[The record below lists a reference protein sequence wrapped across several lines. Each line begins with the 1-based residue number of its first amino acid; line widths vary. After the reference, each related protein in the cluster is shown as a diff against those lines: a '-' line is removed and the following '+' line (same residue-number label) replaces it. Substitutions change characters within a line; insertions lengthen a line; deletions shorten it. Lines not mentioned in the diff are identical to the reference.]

1 MINEFKIFIQSL
13 LNIELWYE
21 LALSKIRARFNRTI
35 LGPLWEILGSLVLL
49 VLLSLLWA
57 RLWNK
62 DFLDFFTYLYI
73 GFTLWRI
80 VLSSVT
86 DANALFSHV
95 YAPVIKNIYLH
106 PFVLCI
112 SSSFKNI
119 ITLLLNLPLIIIVL
133 ILNKQI
139 HFASIFY
146 LISFLI
152 LFFISSICITYM
164 FGVLC
169 LRFRDLE
176 HTINVFFGILFFFT
190 PIIWEVNQLGSK
202 IMLIQPN
209 ILYHYIEYFRSG
221 LQYGSVNSFSL
232 IIVFLST
239 IFLFL
244 FTLMLSNRIKN
255 KITYWVD

>member
-1 MINEFKIFIQSL
+1 M
-13 LNIELWYE
+13 Y
-21 LALSKIRARFNRTI
+21 
-35 LGPLWEILGSLVLL
+35 V
-49 VLLSLLWA
+49 
-57 RLWNK
+57 
-62 DFLDFFTYLYI
+62 

-80 VLSSVT
+80 ILSSVT
-86 DANALFSHV
+86 DANALFTFV
-95 YAPVIKNIYLH
+95 YAPVIKNVYIH

-139 HFASIFY
+139 HIASIFY

-176 HTINVFFGILFFFT
+176 HTINVFWNT
-190 PIIWEVNQLGSK
+190 
-202 IMLIQPN
+202 
-209 ILYHYIEYFRSG
+209 
-221 LQYGSVNSFSL
+221 
-232 IIVFLST
+232 
-239 IFLFL
+239 LFL
-244 FTLMLSNRIKN
+244 YSNNLGGKSTW
-255 KITYWVD
+255 K